1 MTRSTLLAALAVCT
15 FSASAETT
23 AAAAPAKLST
33 VVVTASRAEQSSEQ
47 LSAATVIIDRAQIE
61 LAQANDLAELLRF
74 TAGFDIGR
82 NGGPG
87 QTTSLFVRG
96 GNSNHTLVL
105 IDGVP
110 INNATT
116 GAAALQHIAPAMIER
131 IEVIKGPRASLYG
144 SSAIAAVVNVIT
156 RRADQASGQLQASLG
171 AHNASDLS
179 AQGAFVAENGGR
191 LNLLL
196 QRQRS
201 DGIPPVRGSTLGGD
215 YQLRTVQMQGEVPV
229 ASALLSAQLWH
240 AEGSVGYTDLFTGS
254 QDLHQETRN
263 RSIRSAVSGKL
274 SEHWS
279 SELAL
284 SDAADRVQQRESPDY
299 ADTRRS
305 GIAWQNQFSISPQQ
319 QLSLGAGYSR
329 EQVDSLSFG
338 ARVEESRDIREFSA
352 EYLLHAA
359 RYSLQAN
366 LSGIDHD
373 AFGDQLLWNLELGH
387 DLLDS
392 LRLFALAGTGFRA
405 PSALDRFGFGGNPE
419 LDAESSRSL
428 EAGLR
433 WQPSDAWRNELRL
446 FETLVDDLVSFDPS
460 RTSPANP
467 FGSLAN
473 IERARIQGLEI
484 SSQWQNGSWLAQFSG
499 TLQDPENQT
508 TGATLLRR
516 AKQSAA
522 LRFSRKLGH
531 HQLGLNLLASGPRDD
546 FGSELGGYALLNLSA
561 QIQLQPGLLL
571 QARLENALDKDYQTA
586 AGYRHLGATAQL
598 GLNWTLQ

>member
-196 QRQRS
+196 
-201 DGIPPVRGSTLGGD
+201 PHVRHFGL
-215 YQLRTVQMQGEVPV
+215 LHPCAR
-229 ASALLSAQLWH
+229 AL
-240 AEGSVGYTDLFTGS
+240 VF
-254 QDLHQETRN
+254 
-263 RSIRSAVSGKL
+263 
-274 SEHWS
+274 
-279 SELAL
+279 
-284 SDAADRVQQRESPDY
+284 
-299 ADTRRS
+299 DTR
-305 GIAWQNQFSISPQQ
+305 
-319 QLSLGAGYSR
+319 
-329 EQVDSLSFG
+329 SF
-338 ARVEESRDIREFSA
+338 F
-352 EYLLHAA
+352 
-359 RYSLQAN
+359 
-366 LSGIDHD
+366 
-373 AFGDQLLWNLELGH
+373 
-387 DLLDS
+387 
-392 LRLFALAGTGFRA
+392 T
-405 PSALDRFGFGGNPE
+405 
-419 LDAESSRSL
+419 
-428 EAGLR
+428 
-433 WQPSDAWRNELRL
+433 
-446 FETLVDDLVSFDPS
+446 
-460 RTSPANP
+460 
-467 FGSLAN
+467 
-473 IERARIQGLEI
+473 
-484 SSQWQNGSWLAQFSG
+484 
-499 TLQDPENQT
+499 
-508 TGATLLRR
+508 
-516 AKQSAA
+516 
-522 LRFSRKLGH
+522 
-531 HQLGLNLLASGPRDD
+531 
-546 FGSELGGYALLNLSA
+546 
-561 QIQLQPGLLL
+561 
-571 QARLENALDKDYQTA
+571 
-586 AGYRHLGATAQL
+586 
-598 GLNWTLQ
+598 